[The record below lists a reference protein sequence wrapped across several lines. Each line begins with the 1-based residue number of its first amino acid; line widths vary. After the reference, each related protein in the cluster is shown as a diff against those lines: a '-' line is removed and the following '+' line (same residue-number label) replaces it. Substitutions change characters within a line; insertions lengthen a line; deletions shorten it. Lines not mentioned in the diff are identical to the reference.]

1 MEIQGE
7 NTKVAEQRVGRLWE
21 HACGSKTEEQQKTRV
36 AGEVNDEKMSEKG
49 VDG

>member
-21 HACGSKTEEQQKTRV
+21 KTEEQQKTRV